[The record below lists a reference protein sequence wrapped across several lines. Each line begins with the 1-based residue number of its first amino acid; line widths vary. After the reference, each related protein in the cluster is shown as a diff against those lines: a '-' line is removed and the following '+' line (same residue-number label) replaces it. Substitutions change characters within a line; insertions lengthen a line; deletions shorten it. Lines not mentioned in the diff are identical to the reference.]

1 MTSVLQTLLAGILVG
16 GVYALV
22 SIGLALIMG
31 VMKVIN
37 FAQGEFMMLGM
48 YFTFFAFSAGG
59 ISTYAG
65 GSIGPLLAALL
76 AGPALYLV
84 ALAIYRAV
92 ISRVSGTGRGGQDAQ
107 LLVTLGVSLVLQNIA
122 LMAFGPTAYTLHSSL
137 SGSAWHVGPL
147 VVDRALAIAF
157 CVAMA
162 LTGGFYVLM
171 SRFRMGKTMRAAA
184 DIPEAAIYM
193 GINPRKAH
201 ERAFAIG
208 IALTGVAGG
217 LVATY
222 YPFGPY
228 VGLNFVVI
236 MFVAV
241 VLGGLGSTVG
251 AFWGGLIVGI
261 VQQMWTLVMPIEL
274 QDVGVFLLFLTI
286 LFLRP
291 QGLFG
296 SKFS

>member
-1 MTSVLQTLLAGILVG
+1 MTSVLQTLLAGLLVG

-22 SIGLALIMG
+22 SIGLSLIMG

-48 YFTFFAFSAGG
+48 YFTFFALGAGG
-59 ISTYAG
+59 VSAFAG
-65 GSIGPLLAALL
+65 SSVGPVLAALL

-84 ALAIYRAV
+84 AILVYRV
-92 ISRVSGTGRGGQDAQ
+92 VLSRVSGIGRGGQDAQ
-107 LLVTLGVSLVLQNIA
+107 LLVTLGLSLILQNLA
-122 LMAFGPTAYTLHSSL
+122 LMAFGPTAYTVHSPL
-137 SGSAWHVGPL
+137 SAGAWHVGSL
-147 VVDRALAIAF
+147 VINQALAIAF
-157 CVAMA
+157 CTAMV
-162 LTGGFYVLM
+162 LTAGFYTFM
-171 SRFRMGKTMRAAA
+171 SRFPMGKMMRAAA

-201 ERAFAIG
+201 ERAFGIG
-208 IALTGVAGG
+208 IALTGIAGG

-236 MFVAV
+236 MFVSV
-241 VLGGLGSTVG
+241 VLGGLGSTIG
-251 AFWGGLIVGI
+251 AFFGGLIVGI
-261 VQQMWTLVMPIEL
+261 VQQLWTLVMPIEL
-274 QDVGVFLLFLTI
+274 QDVGVFALFLAI

-296 SKFS
+296 RKFS